1 VGGPTRLPL
10 VRNSVK
16 EYFQQDPKAD
26 IDPDKVVAVGAA
38 IHAAALTCDN
48 QDTHLLDVT
57 PLTLRIGV
65 AGGLAETIIE
75 ANTPIPIEQTR
86 AFTTFQ
92 DYQETVKLRVYQGES
107 RHAEDNEMLG
117 EFAFSGF
124 ETGRRG
130 EVRIDV
136 IFSINTDGIV
146 EVTAMD
152 PATGVK
158 ASTELTLSSG
168 LSQEEIQGIMEAGRA
183 NDVVTETAIGSVNL
197 VKMPSQQVMEATSQA
212 NQAPEELLPLPS
224 ADDQLELAD
233 DLNLDDL
240 AGGLDLGAAT
250 DDVGL
255 DPAPAGGIELDDFAP
270 DPVIEAL
277 IDENSVDFE
286 GDPGEAL
293 ELELETGPSSSNMMD
308 ASLLTADEPELELE
322 VDESDDGL
330 ELELDDQ
337 DSDHVEIEESRDLL
351 FGDVGEDLSL
361 SEDDEEKPE

>member
-1 VGGPTRLPL
+1 
-10 VRNSVK
+10 
-16 EYFQQDPKAD
+16 
-26 IDPDKVVAVGAA
+26 VGAA
-38 IHAAALTCDN
+38 IHAAALTSDN

-107 RHAEDNEMLG
+107 RLAEDNEMLG

-168 LSQEEIQGIMEAGRA
+168 LSQDEIQHIMEVGRA
-183 NDVVTETAIGSVNL
+183 NDVITETAIGSVNL
-197 VKMPSQQVMEATSQA
+197 VKMPSQQVMEAPSQA

-240 AGGLDLGAAT
+240 AGGLDLDAAT
-250 DDVGL
+250 EDLGL
-255 DPAPAGGIELDDFAP
+255 APTPTGGLELEAEPVGGIELDDFAP
-270 DPVIEAL
+270 DPAIEAL

-286 GDPGEAL
+286 EDPGEAL
-293 ELELETGPSSSNMMD
+293 DLELETGPSSNNTMD
-308 ASLLTADEPELELE
+308 SSLLTGDEPELELE

-337 DSDHVEIEESRDLL
+337 DRDHVEIQESRDLL

-361 SEDDEEKPE
+361 SEEDEEKPE